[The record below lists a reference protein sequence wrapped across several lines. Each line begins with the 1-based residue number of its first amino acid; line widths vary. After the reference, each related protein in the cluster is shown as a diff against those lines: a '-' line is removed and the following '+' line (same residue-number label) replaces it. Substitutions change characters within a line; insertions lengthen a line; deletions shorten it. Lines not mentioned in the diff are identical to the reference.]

1 VLRFLKYFARY
12 WWQMILLLF
21 GLAVSVW
28 SSLELPTMM
37 SQIVNQGIVVG
48 DQDFIYRQSLLMLGA
63 ALIGGVG
70 TVVSGFFAAQIG
82 AGVALQIR
90 HDVFSKVM
98 SFSVFETNQFQ
109 TASLITRSTNDVN
122 QVQMV
127 STMMLRMA
135 FQAPLM
141 GVGAIVKAL
150 ETAAELAWIIA
161 LAVGAL
167 CVVIITLLIFVLPK
181 FKIIQRLTDRL
192 NLLARENLTGLRV
205 VRAFNNEA
213 REEKKFDQANQDL
226 TKVNLFVNRVMVVMF
241 PLVSLLLNI
250 ATLLV
255 IWVGA
260 SYVESRAVGIGNLM
274 AFMQYAIQVMMSFMF
289 LSMIFIIM
297 PRAMVSWRRINQV
310 LKTNNSIVPPAK
322 PVKPKTSHR
331 GEVEFRNVSFSY
343 PDADEPVLHDVSF
356 KLERGQ
362 TVALIGSTGSG
373 KSTVVNLIPRF
384 YDVTLGAVLVD
395 GVDVRNLSQKDLISR
410 IGLVPQQGVLFSG
423 TVASNI
429 KYGAPKISQ
438 LDMKRAASVA
448 QADFVKTLDG
458 GFEAHIAQGGSNI
471 SGGQKQ
477 RLAIAR
483 AIAKNP
489 EIYIFDDSF
498 SALDYKTDAALRQA
512 LKPVTKQ
519 AAVLMVAQRISTIKH
534 AERIIV
540 LDKGRVVGE
549 GKHTELMKTCKVYQE
564 IARSQLSDDEL
575 SAELAQTKGGQR

>member
-1 VLRFLKYFARY
+1 
-12 WWQMILLLF
+12 
-21 GLAVSVW
+21 
-28 SSLELPTMM
+28 MM